1 MHRNALT
8 RLHIAMVIVM
18 ALMVIIGARTSVAQ
32 ERGILVPRPQ
42 SEMTIAELSE
52 EVYDEVKSLHAF
64 EAMPLPNSPERR
76 RTLEIRLDEKTINL
90 LKNIMALSQRV
101 LAKSEDAPERETLR
115 QLVQSRGIEI
125 EQTLILRFSSLTERL
140 NQSLARQASL
150 SGAALLSEESLG
162 ELLDGQRLQYLS
174 LASDLTLLM
183 KTLELE
189 ETDLRK
195 KVISTLTYFGDEM
208 MGLVHLHRH
217 GLSMLSARS
226 ASDGT
231 DADLLQAAR
240 FESERLEL
248 ATKRLRK
255 VVTQLELLGGDTLE
269 MRRTLIEERRGLALT
284 LVDTAVINVLYAE
297 ISSEIRDWL
306 SVRGIGAAISFV
318 LFVVIVIISRAL
330 SRIAKRLAARALRN
344 AEESVSQLLRETL
357 ISMAGTV
364 VFLIGLLVALSQIGI
379 SVTPLIAGLG
389 VIGFI
394 VGFALQD
401 TLANFAS
408 GAMIL
413 AYRPFD
419 TGDFISAAD
428 VEGEVRKMN
437 LVNTTIV
444 TVDNRVLIIPNSKIW
459 GGVIMNFT
467 GQHLR
472 RTDVIYGVSYS
483 EDLDHVQR
491 VLEELIAA
499 DERFLTTPPAIVRVK
514 HFGDSSI
521 DFMVRAYVRTEQ
533 FWETLW
539 ALNKSVKQRF
549 DAEGISIPFPQRDV
563 HMLSTSE
570 PPAGRQGEESS

>member
-1 MHRNALT
+1 
-8 RLHIAMVIVM
+8 
-18 ALMVIIGARTSVAQ
+18 
-32 ERGILVPRPQ
+32 
-42 SEMTIAELSE
+42 
-52 EVYDEVKSLHAF
+52 
-64 EAMPLPNSPERR
+64 
-76 RTLEIRLDEKTINL
+76 
-90 LKNIMALSQRV
+90 
-101 LAKSEDAPERETLR
+101 
-115 QLVQSRGIEI
+115 
-125 EQTLILRFSSLTERL
+125 
-140 NQSLARQASL
+140 
-150 SGAALLSEESLG
+150 
-162 ELLDGQRLQYLS
+162 
-174 LASDLTLLM
+174 
-183 KTLELE
+183 
-189 ETDLRK
+189 
-195 KVISTLTYFGDEM
+195 
-208 MGLVHLHRH
+208 
-217 GLSMLSARS
+217 
-226 ASDGT
+226 
-231 DADLLQAAR
+231 
-240 FESERLEL
+240 
-248 ATKRLRK
+248 
-255 VVTQLELLGGDTLE
+255 
-269 MRRTLIEERRGLALT
+269 

-570 PPAGRQGEESS
+570 PPAGRRGEESS